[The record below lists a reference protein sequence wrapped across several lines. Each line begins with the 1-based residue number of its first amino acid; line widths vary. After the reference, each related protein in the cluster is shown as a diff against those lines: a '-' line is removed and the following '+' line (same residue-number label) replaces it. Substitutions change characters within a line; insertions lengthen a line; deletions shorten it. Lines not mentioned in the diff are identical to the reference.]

1 MPGAI
6 WDGVIAFGLVSIP
19 IRLRAATGS
28 HDLSLHQYHE
38 ADGGRIRYQ
47 KVCELDG
54 EVVEPEDIAK
64 GTETDEGDIVL
75 LNEDDLADL
84 PISTSKTIEVIG
96 FVPAEQIDPIFY
108 ERSYYAEPGKA
119 AARPYALL
127 RAALVEA
134 DRVAIVRVTL
144 RRRESLAALL
154 PRDEVLV
161 LHTMVWADEIREPEA
176 SGLGGETKQAE
187 LKMAATLID
196 SMAIDDF
203 DPEEYS
209 DEYQVALADLIEAKA
224 EGRTLKAKVKAEP
237 KAKVIDLMEAL
248 AKSVDQ
254 TKSSSGR
261 RRSAKQSA
269 KQPPKKAAKKTV
281 KKAAKKTAKKA
292 TGRKKAAKQA
302 PASKRKSA

>member
-28 HDLSLHQYHE
+28 HDLSLHQYHA

-54 EVVEPEDIAK
+54 EVVEPDDIAK
-64 GTETDEGDIVL
+64 GTETDDGDIVL
-75 LNEDDLADL
+75 LDDDDFADL
-84 PISTSKTIEVIG
+84 PVSTSKTIEVIG
-96 FVPAEQIDPIFY
+96 FIPAEKIDPIFY

-127 RAALVEA
+127 RESLVDSGRIA
-134 DRVAIVRVTL
+134 VVRVTL

-154 PRDEVLV
+154 PREDVLV
-161 LHTMVWADEIREPEA
+161 LHTMVWPDEIREPEA
-176 SGLGGETKQAE
+176 SGLGGEAKAAE
-187 LKMAATLID
+187 LKMAAMLID
-196 SMAIDDF
+196 SMAMDEFHPEDYTDD
-203 DPEEYS
+203 
-209 DEYQVALADLIEAKA
+209 YQEALYELIEAKA
-224 EGRTLKAKVKAEP
+224 HGRTLKAKVKAEP

-254 TKSSSGR
+254 AKSGSGR
-261 RRSAKQSA
+261 RRPAKQA
-269 KQPPKKAAKKTV
+269 VKQTAKKAAKKAT
-281 KKAAKKTAKKA
+281 AKKTAKKSA
-292 TGRKKAAKQA
+292 ARKTTAKKA
-302 PASKRKSA
+302 PAAKRKSA